1 MASSMMFEDLTP
13 DFSCPVCLEYFSE
26 PVTLPCGHLYC
37 QACIEAAWATC
48 DSRPT
53 CPQCREPFPEKTY
66 VPCKLLGTLIHRI
79 QGLSS
84 REAEEGR
91 CSEADR
97 RVSKLPRDRVQ
108 LPVREA
114 MKGYKEELSL
124 AVSQMQSHF
133 SQLDML
139 RKEEKETLQ
148 NHQAIMLSLADH
160 ISTNF
165 RQLHHFLYVHEMAC
179 KARLEKQGG
188 AVLQETEE
196 RLRMLKKASQ
206 VCQELLLEAQG
217 HLELADSAEFLTG
230 IHSLLKRT
238 KQQLAAPAVP
248 VAPPVSWIL
257 EQFKGALQYV
267 AWREMRSFLNIDF
280 PQITLDPE
288 TAHPCLVLSDDYRC
302 VRDGHLRRDVPDT
315 PMRFNYCVAVLGCQG
330 FSSGKHYWEVE
341 VGNKP
346 SWTLGL
352 VSTSINRKGKISASP
367 GNGYWVIRL
376 RNGMELTAKDTPP
389 QRLCPIAFPK
399 RVGVYLDYNAGIAS
413 FYDASTMVH
422 LYTFSNP
429 RFTGRL
435 FPYFCPGL
443 YNSGENATPLKI
455 CRIPLL

>member
-1 MASSMMFEDLTP
+1 MRNIKSFFILNWPSVHKRGVRGRPSSQQCRQGGEAAQAEHQP
-13 DFSCPVCLEYFSE
+13 SKVGCQHPSCPAH
-26 PVTLPCGHLYC
+26 PP
-37 QACIEAAWATC
+37 
-48 DSRPT
+48 
-53 CPQCREPFPEKTY
+53 
-66 VPCKLLGTLIHRI
+66 
-79 QGLSS
+79 
-84 REAEEGR
+84 
-91 CSEADR
+91 
-97 RVSKLPRDRVQ
+97 
-108 LPVREA
+108 
-114 MKGYKEELSL
+114 SL
-124 AVSQMQSHF
+124 H
-133 SQLDML
+133 
-139 RKEEKETLQ
+139 
-148 NHQAIMLSLADH
+148 
-160 ISTNF
+160 ST
-165 RQLHHFLYVHEMAC
+165 
-179 KARLEKQGG
+179 
-188 AVLQETEE
+188 
-196 RLRMLKKASQ
+196 
-206 VCQELLLEAQG
+206 
-217 HLELADSAEFLTG
+217 
-230 IHSLLKRT
+230 
-238 KQQLAAPAVP
+238 
-248 VAPPVSWIL
+248 
-257 EQFKGALQYV
+257 
-267 AWREMRSFLNIDF
+267 DF